1 MSNNIIDTVTQAVNS
16 LVSALKLPDE
26 SAKANDTLGSMN
38 FPQFSRI
45 LPYKDYDSA
54 TGLFINN
61 KTVGF
66 MFEARPL
73 PGADKS
79 IVATLEHLLRSK
91 LPRGVPVSFH
101 LVSSKLVGNDIDYG
115 LREFRWSGKQ
125 AKKFNAITRAY
136 YLRAAETQ
144 FPLPDN
150 LDLPLTLRNYR
161 VYISCCVPRKKN
173 STTQIVELEN
183 QIKVLR
189 ASLGGAYIPTRN
201 GSCES
206 LMKNTAC
213 TLSSRQCAFSS
224 EEGTCLHEYATY
236 SCETR
241 TSGKQMICGGDV
253 FCLDGE
259 CDKATSGKSND
270 FGQAV
275 SELTGG
281 RIWAD
286 PAPVAPVPQAGADI
300 TRGIPGIF
308 CLPLPSRARS
318 CGGSASRP
326 GFTPSRRLDC
336 WSPGYPCQ
344 PAATAWPEWAC
355 SPPAGCF
362 VAHSM
367 HRNGWDTGCCG
378 PSWCC

>member
-1 MSNNIIDTVTQAVNS
+1 MSNNIIDAVTQAVNS

-189 ASLGGAYIPTRN
+189 ASLGGAYIPTRILDAA
-201 GSCES
+201 GMVE
-206 LMKNTAC
+206 LMRELINPDP
-213 TLSSRQCAFSS
+213 
-224 EEGTCLHEYATY
+224 HEMYRVPYKLDPYQDLNNLKFMDVEKKSKTSYAKY
-236 SCETR
+236 FPNVIKEM
-241 TSGKQMICGGDV
+241 QEWGD
-253 FCLDGE
+253 
-259 CDKATSGKSND
+259 
-270 FGQAV
+270 
-275 SELTGG
+275 
-281 RIWAD
+281 
-286 PAPVAPVPQAGADI
+286 
-300 TRGIPGIF
+300 TRGTRVIS
-308 CLPLPSRARS
+308 CLSLPSPVRR
-318 CGGSASRP
+318 CGGSACHP
-326 GFTPSRRLDC
+326 GIAPSRQSD
-336 WSPGYPCQ
+336 
-344 PAATAWPEWAC
+344 
-355 SPPAGCF
+355 F
-362 VAHSM
+362 
-367 HRNGWDTGCCG
+367 
-378 PSWCC
+378 